1 MKKNQKEIKMKKLK
15 LVLVL
20 GLAVLLVSVFALPGP
35 AVAEKKMWRWGTSN
49 PGAYGYR
56 VSAFLSDFLRRGMP
70 DYDVTVYPFAST
82 TANIKSFLV
91 GELESTYSA
100 EPGLRKLYAF
110 KKPFAGFEP
119 NVKQMPVQSFW
130 SYTMETHILTLPK
143 NKDKF
148 RTWADLNGK
157 KIYMTKAGYMNHINI
172 FRAMRDINGLD
183 IKHVEVDMSKVADA
197 LRAGTIDATAAYTT
211 ALVSL
216 ASWIKVLDVASP
228 LQGVNPTPEQIKK
241 LTAAGFAPAKINM
254 KKAYTKDLG
263 VSELYGVPFFF
274 GYHHGLNFPAEDI
287 YRALK
292 AFEAEAPALVKLDPG
307 FGPLAADL
315 AGFQVQGIRSIP
327 EVPVHPGLAKYLK
340 EKGLWDSSWKIASDE
355 TIKAAIAEMKAQM
368 K

>member
-1 MKKNQKEIKMKKLK
+1 MKQLK
-15 LVLVL
+15 LGLVI
-20 GLAVLLVSVFALPGP
+20 GLIVLLVSVFALPG
-35 AVAEKKMWRWGTSN
+35 AEAADKKMWRWGTSN

-56 VSAFLSDFLRRGMP
+56 VSAFMSDFLRRGMP

-82 TANIKSFLV
+82 TANIKNFLV
-91 GELESTYSA
+91 GDLESTYSA

-110 KKPFAGFEP
+110 IKPFKGFEP

-148 RTWADLNGK
+148 RSWQDLDGK

-172 FRAMRDINGLD
+172 FRAMEDINGLK

-216 ASWIKVLDVASP
+216 ASWLKVLDVASP
-228 LQGVNPTPEQIKK
+228 LQGVNPTPAQVKK
-241 LTAAGFAPAKINM
+241 LVAAGFTPAKINM
-254 KKAYTKDLG
+254 KKAYTRDLG
-263 VSELYGVPFFF
+263 VDELYGVPFYF
-274 GYHHGLNFPAEDI
+274 GYHHGLSFPAEDV

-292 AFEAEAPALVKLDPG
+292 VFEEAGAALRKIDPG
-307 FGPLAADL
+307 FGPLAADF
-315 AGFQVQGIRSIP
+315 AGFQVRGIQSIP
-327 EVPVHPGLAKYLK
+327 EVPVHPGLARYLK
-340 EKGLWDSSWKIASDE
+340 EKGLWDPAWVIASE
-355 TIKAAIAEMKAQM
+355 GTIKAAIEAMKAKAQ
-368 K
+368 

>member
-1 MKKNQKEIKMKKLK
+1 MKKLK

-35 AVAEKKMWRWGTSN
+35 AVAEKKTWRWGTSN

-100 EPGLRKLYAF
+100 EPGLRKLYSF
-110 KKPFAGFEP
+110 QKPFAGFEP

-130 SYTMETHILTLPK
+130 SYTMETHILTLPE

-172 FRAMRDINGLD
+172 FRAMKDINGLD
-183 IKHVEVDMSKVADA
+183 IQHVEVDMSKVADA

-228 LQGVNPTPEQIKK
+228 LQGVNPTPEQIQK
-241 LTAAGFAPAKINM
+241 LTAAGFAPAKINI

-292 AFEAEAPALVKLDPG
+292 AFEAEAAALVKLDPG

-315 AGFQVQGIRSIP
+315 AGFQVQGIKSIP

-340 EKGLWDSSWKIASDE
+340 EKGLWDSSWKIATDE
-355 TIKAAIAEMKAQM
+355 TIKAAIAEMKAKM

>member
-1 MKKNQKEIKMKKLK
+1 
-15 LVLVL
+15 
-20 GLAVLLVSVFALPGP
+20 
-35 AVAEKKMWRWGTSN
+35 
-49 PGAYGYR
+49 
-56 VSAFLSDFLRRGMP
+56 MP

-91 GELESTYSA
+91 GDLESTYSA
-100 EPGLRKLYAF
+100 EPGLRKLYSFQRPF
-110 KKPFAGFEP
+110 KGFEP

-148 RTWADLNGK
+148 RSWQDLDGK

-172 FRAMRDINGLD
+172 FRAMKDINGLN

-216 ASWIKVLDVASP
+216 AGWIKVLDVSSP

-241 LTAAGFAPAKINM
+241 LTSAGFTPAKINM
-254 KKAYTKDLG
+254 KKAYTRDLG
-263 VSELYGVPFFF
+263 VDELYGVPFYF
-274 GYHHGLNFPAEDI
+274 GYHHGLRFPAEGV

-292 AFEAEAPALVKLDPG
+292 AFEAEAAQLTKLDPG

-315 AGFQVQGIRSIP
+315 AKFQVLGIKSIP
-327 EVPVHPGLAKYLK
+327 EIPVLPGLEKYLK
-340 EKGLWDSSWKIASDE
+340 EKGLWDQSWVIATE
-355 TIKAAIAEMKAQM
+355 GTIKAAIAAMKAKAQ
-368 K
+368 

>member
-1 MKKNQKEIKMKKLK
+1 MKKFKLG
-15 LVLVL
+15 LVL
-20 GLAVLLVSVFALPGP
+20 GLAVVLVSVFALSGT
-35 AVAEKKMWRWGTSN
+35 AAAEKKMWRWGVSN

-56 VSAFLSDFLRRGMP
+56 VSAFMSDFLRRGLP
-70 DYDVTVYPFAST
+70 DYDVTVYPYVST

-91 GELESTYSA
+91 GNLESTYSA
-100 EPGLRKLYAF
+100 EPGLRKLYSF
-110 KKPFAGFEP
+110 VKPFKGFEP

-148 RTWADLNGK
+148 KSWQDLDGK
-157 KIYMTKAGYMNHINI
+157 KIYMTKAGYMNNINI
-172 FRAMRDINGLD
+172 HRAIEDICGLD
-183 IKHVEVDMSKVADA
+183 VTHVEVDMSKVADA

-216 ASWIKVLDVASP
+216 AGWIKVLDVASP

-263 VSELYGVPFFF
+263 VDELYGVPFFF
-274 GYHHGLNFPAEDI
+274 GYHHGLSFPADGV
-287 YRALK
+287 YKALK
-292 AFEAEAPALVKLDPG
+292 LFESESAALLKLDPG
-307 FGPLAADL
+307 FGPLAKDV
-315 AGFQVQGIRSIP
+315 AGFQVQGIKSIP
-327 EVPVHPGLAKYLK
+327 EIPVHPGLAKYLK
-340 EKGLWDSSWKIASDE
+340 EKGLWDSSWKIATEE
-355 TIKAAIAEMKAQM
+355 TIKAAIETMKA

>member
-1 MKKNQKEIKMKKLK
+1 MKKIKLA
-15 LVLVL
+15 LVL
-20 GLAVLLVSVFALPGP
+20 GLAVLLVSAFSLPGN
-35 AVAEKKMWRWGTSN
+35 ALAKKKMWRLGTAN
-49 PGAYGYR
+49 PGTYGYKI
-56 VSAFLSDFLRRGMP
+56 AGFLSESLRKALP
-70 DYDVTVYPFAST
+70 DYDITVYPFANT

-91 GELESTYSA
+91 GELETAYSA

-110 KKPFAGFEP
+110 VKPFEGFEP

-148 RTWADLNGK
+148 RSWEDLDGK

-172 FRAMRDINGLD
+172 FRAMTDINGLK

-216 ASWIKVLDVASP
+216 AGWIKVLDVSSP

-254 KKAYTKDLG
+254 KKAYTRDLG
-263 VSELYGVPFFF
+263 VDELYGVPFYF
-274 GYHHGLNFPAEDI
+274 GYHHGLNFPAEDV
-287 YRALK
+287 YRMLK
-292 AFEAEAPALVKLDPG
+292 ALETEASELAKLDSG
-307 FGPLAADL
+307 FIPLAKDC
-315 AGFQVQGIRSIP
+315 AGFQVKGIQSIP
-327 EVPVHPGLAKYLK
+327 EMPVHPGLARYLK
-340 EKGLWDSSWKIASDE
+340 EKGLWDSSWIIATEE
-355 TIKAAIAEMKAQM
+355 TIKSAVEKMKA
-368 K
+368 KAK